1 MGPASA
7 SSAASTADSREA
19 PKTPTSCRRS
29 SDRSR
34 TAAQPPACSVPQS
47 EPHVVPS
54 RRVPR
59 PSSLAPAR
67 IRLGLPGCRIFT
79 PAQPSHSVAS
89 SEGLLLRRLHHF
101 FPHGDAVAQLL
112 SAFGVFAIGYLMRPI
127 GGVLV
132 GHIGDRF
139 GRRTALIFSVT
150 AMAIPTFLM
159 GLLPGYQTIGV
170 LAPIGLTLLRVVQ
183 GLSVGGEYASSMVF
197 LVEHAPERRRGLMGA
212 LAATGGAI
220 GTLLGSAAG
229 AAFAASMSTA
239 ALDAWG
245 WRIPFLLGLVVGIAG
260 YILRRHVLETGVAEK
275 RMRAPIVET
284 LHDHRRVIAAFAG
297 LSVFSAVTFYIGFVY
312 MVSWLQT
319 ADGIPPSRAL
329 EINTFSMVV
338 SLPVLIAAGWLSDW
352 IGRKPLMLL
361 ASMGGLIG
369 ALPLFWLLN
378 HPSEVFAQ
386 LGQLGLVLLSGLYYG
401 ALPATLVEAAP
412 STVRCTAVALGYNL
426 CVGLFGGLSPLVAT
440 WLVER
445 TGDEIAPAFLIMA
458 AAAVT
463 FVTLLNFQETYR
475 APLAVASR
483 ITAAK

>member
-1 MGPASA
+1 MHFNQLKRREFFALLGGFGSKMNSA
-7 SSAASTADSREA
+7 HIRRVIAAGMIGNALEWYDFA
-19 PKTPTSCRRS
+19 IYGYF
-29 SDRSR
+29 
-34 TAAQPPACSVPQS
+34 AAQIG
-47 EPHVVPS
+47 
-54 RRVPR
+54 R
-59 PSSLAPAR
+59 
-67 IRLGLPGCRIFT
+67 
-79 PAQPSHSVAS
+79 
-89 SEGLLLRRLHHF
+89 HF
-101 FPHGDAVAQLL
+101 FPHHNPVAQLL
-112 SAFGVFAIGYLMRPI
+112 SVFGVFAIGYLMRPI

-139 GRRTALIFSVT
+139 GRRTALIFSVI

-183 GLSVGGEYASSMVF
+183 GLSVGGEYPSSMVF
-197 LVEHAPERRRGLMGA
+197 LVEHAPEGRRGLMGA
-212 LAATGGAI
+212 LVAASCAI
-220 GTLLGSAAG
+220 GTLLGSAVG

-284 LHDHRRVIAAFAG
+284 LHDHGRVVAAFAG
-297 LSVFSAVTFYIGFVY
+297 LSVFSSVTFYIGFVY
-312 MVSWLQT
+312 MVSWLQI

-338 SLPVLIAAGWLSDW
+338 SLPVLIAAGWLSDRV
-352 IGRKPLMLL
+352 GRKPLMLL
-361 ASMGGLIG
+361 ASMGGVIG

-378 HPSEVFAQ
+378 HPSELLAQ
-386 LGQLGLVLLSGLYYG
+386 LGQLGLVVLMGLYYG

-412 STVRCTAVALGYNL
+412 PTVRCTTVALGYNL
-426 CVGLFGGLSPLVAT
+426 CLGLFGGLSPLVAT

-463 FVTLLNFQETYR
+463 FVTLFTLRETYR
-475 APLAVASR
+475 VPFGADPR
-483 ITAAK
+483 TTAAK